1 MTVDLERTLLENLH
15 RFKAFAANN
24 LGVADLA
31 DDVVQESLI
40 KALTTEHKLLDK
52 EKAIPWFYQ
61 ILKRTLMDIRRK
73 QAADGKRELLWAE
86 DQAQQSAQESEAC
99 RCLLGLIP
107 TLKAEYA
114 EIIIALE
121 IKGESPAKLAKR
133 LCINA
138 GNLKVRRH
146 RARSQLRE
154 RLIQTCRVCA
164 KHGCLHCTC
173 RQ

>member
-1 MTVDLERTLLENLH
+1 MTVDLERTLLNNLQ

-73 QAADGKRELLWAE
+73 QAADVKRELLWAE
-86 DQAQQSAQESEAC
+86 DQALQGAHESEAC
-99 RCLLGLIP
+99 RCLNELIP
-107 TLKAEYA
+107 TLKPEYA
-114 EIIIALE
+114 EVIEALD
-121 IKGESPAKLAKR
+121 IKGEPPEKLAKQ
-133 LCINA
+133 LGINI

-146 RARSQLRE
+146 RARTQLRK
-154 RLIQTCRVCA
+154 RLTQTCRICA
-164 KHGCLHCTC
+164 KHGCMNCTC
-173 RQ
+173 Q